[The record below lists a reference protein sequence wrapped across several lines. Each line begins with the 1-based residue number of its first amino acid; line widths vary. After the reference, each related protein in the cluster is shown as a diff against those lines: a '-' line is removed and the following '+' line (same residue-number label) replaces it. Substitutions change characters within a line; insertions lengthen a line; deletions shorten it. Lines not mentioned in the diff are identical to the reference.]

1 MASAPGQGVEPWFL
15 DRQSSV
21 LPLNYPGRSPS
32 ALARPKAVGV
42 AVPVRR
48 GVSDAENGVRVGAP
62 IHQPGR
68 RCTSQA

>member
-1 MASAPGQGVEPWFL
+1 
-15 DRQSSV
+15 
-21 LPLNYPGRSPS
+21 
-32 ALARPKAVGV
+32 
-42 AVPVRR
+42 VPVRR